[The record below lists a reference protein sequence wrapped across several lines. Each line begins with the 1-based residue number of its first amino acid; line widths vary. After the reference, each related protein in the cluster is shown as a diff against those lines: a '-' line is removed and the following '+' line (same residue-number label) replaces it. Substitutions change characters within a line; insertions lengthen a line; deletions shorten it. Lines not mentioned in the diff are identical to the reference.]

1 MYLDVWNTYV
11 YVVIS
16 DNMEILI
23 MPIAN
28 VAAIITFVKGK
39 RKE

>member
-1 MYLDVWNTYV
+1 MCEIHIYV

-23 MPIAN
+23 MLIAN